1 MYIYIIYTTILKNTI
16 DVYIYIYVYTYVNVY
31 LVGQN
36 GIYIYIYINLSFNT
50 PLGELLTKT
59 TAIPVTWKE
68 VRSRAFW

>member
-1 MYIYIIYTTILKNTI
+1 MNIYYIHHYTKKYY
-16 DVYIYIYVYTYVNVY
+16 VYIYIHVCECIFGGTKWD
-31 LVGQN
+31 
-36 GIYIYIYINLSFNT
+36 IYIYKNLSFNT